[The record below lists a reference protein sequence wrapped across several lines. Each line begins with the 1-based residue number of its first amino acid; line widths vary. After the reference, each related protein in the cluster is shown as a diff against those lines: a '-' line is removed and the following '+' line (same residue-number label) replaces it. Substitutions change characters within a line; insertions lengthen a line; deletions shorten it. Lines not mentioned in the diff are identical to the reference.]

1 MMFILNPVLSFSGED
16 NQESIIINEN
26 EMQTY
31 LQTFHDVIENYIA
44 SLEKEGIKV
53 NREVV
58 EKELNNLLQYRGPL
72 ELNNKELNKYIDAN
86 KAQIDEILNNINNM
100 AKDTEQLG
108 GGGILGGLGGGSG
121 GLLGGGLGG
130 LLGGNASNGSDEV
143 VNSGGPNQVDSLF
156 NTLGRLFGGVYEGL
170 LFGGPLGAGL
180 SVAIGL
186 ALDVGISISVIL
198 GVAVVAGVILAIIT
212 GIGALPVSVIVGVL
226 VGAIIGALLF
236 AVVAGVIFGGGTA
249 FLVVALTFIL
259 LPIINIILAVA
270 VGLSVAVIVGILG
283 GIVGLIVGGVLG
295 GIFGLI
301 AVPVAGVLGGLIG
314 GAGSGALF
322 GGVLTLGGQIIFIPL
337 ILFLGAIGFVLGLIG
352 GPIIGGAAG
361 FVSGGSGMTLF
372 SSTVKTIES
381 YGDDYVYNI
390 DNIVKTTL
398 AEAKRVLGPK
408 SYNKIKSIEI
418 IVDTAD
424 FTTAEGINRATE
436 EILGLLPSLAK

>member
-180 SVAIGL
+180 GVAAGL
-186 ALDVGISISVIL
+186 AVDAGLSISVIL
-198 GVAVVAGVILAIIT
+198 VIAVIAGVILALIV
-212 GIGALPVSVIVGVL
+212 GIGAIPAGIII
-226 VGAIIGALLF
+226 GALAGLIIGALLF
-236 AVVAGVIFGGGTA
+236 AVVAAIIFGGGT
-249 FLVVALTFIL
+249 FLVVTLALIMV
-259 LPIINIILAVA
+259 PIINVILALAAA
-270 VGLSVAVIVGILG
+270 VVVGVIVAFLAAIVG
-283 GIVGLIVGGVLG
+283 GIVGLVGG
-295 GIFGLI
+295 GILGLI
-301 AVPVAGVLGGLIG
+301 SVPVAAVIG
-314 GAGSGALF
+314 GAAGAASGGLFGAVVSGA
-322 GGVLTLGGQIIFIPL
+322 GQIILIPL
-337 ILFLGAIGFVLGLIG
+337 TLFLGAIGFVLGLIG

>member
-1 MMFILNPVLSFSGED
+1 MKRCGELLFIVFISMMFILNPVLSFSGED

-283 GIVGLIVGGVLG
+283 GIVGLI
-295 GIFGLI
+295 
-301 AVPVAGVLGGLIG
+301 IG